1 MQYIRTVLGNIA
13 EAEAGVILPHEH
25 ICCYFEYFD
34 RMLGKEY
41 LDKEKLAEK
50 AVEHLLEMKEKYG
63 LKTLVDC
70 TPVNIGRDIEL
81 LKEISRRTGIHIVCS
96 TGFYYTQESM
106 LGDISEDYIVEVV
119 QRDIELTNAGVI
131 KYAVEDAVVSALSWK
146 LFSALCTVQKNTGL
160 PFVIHTNGRNQNG
173 REVLAYALEK
183 DVRPEAIT
191 IGHLS
196 DSEDLEYVEEILK
209 NGCYAGFDRIYKDL
223 KPEYRAK
230 KAADICYLCEKG
242 YTERILLSHDALT
255 FNGFHTG
262 AEIREDNPYIFI
274 MEYLI
279 PELRNQG
286 MTDQLIEQLISQNP
300 VNMLLSR

>member
-81 LKEISRRTGIHIVCS
+81 LKEISHRTGIHIVCS

-106 LGDISEDYIVEVV
+106 LGDISEDYIVDVV

-223 KPEYRAK
+223 KPEYRVK
-230 KAADICYLCEKG
+230 KAEDIRCLCEKG

-279 PELRNQG
+279 PELRNRG

>member
-1 MQYIRTVLGNIA
+1 MQYIKTVLGNVA
-13 EAEAGVILPHEH
+13 ETELGRILPHEH

-50 AVEHLLEMKEKYG
+50 SVEHLLEMKEKYG
-63 LKTLVDC
+63 LQTIVDC
-70 TPVNIGRDIEL
+70 TPVNIGRDIGL
-81 LKEISRRTGIHIVCS
+81 LKEVSYRSGIHIVCS

-106 LGDISEDYIVEVV
+106 LGNISEEYIAEVV
-119 QRDIELTNAGVI
+119 LRDMELTNAGVI
-131 KYAVEDAVVSALSWK
+131 KYAVEDAEISALSWK
-146 LFSALCTVQKNTGL
+146 LLSVLCTVQKKTGL
-160 PFVIHTNGRNQNG
+160 PLIIHTNGKNQNG
-173 REVLAYALEK
+173 REVLAYVLEK
-183 DVRPEAIT
+183 GIRPEALT

-196 DSEDLEYVEEILK
+196 DSEDLSFVEEILK
-209 NGCYAGFDRIYKDL
+209 SGCYVGFDRIYKDL

-230 KAADICYLCEKG
+230 KAADISYLCEKG
-242 YTERILLSHDALT
+242 YTDRILLSHDALT

-279 PELRNQG
+279 PELRKAG
-286 MTDQLIEQLISQNP
+286 IADETIEKLICQNP
-300 VNMLLSR
+300 VNMLLCR